1 MANPAAPT
9 PQSRAVQTEIE
20 MRAATLAEANASLQA
35 MTDTLTARINELES
49 ERARVM
55 HIGRTDSLTG
65 LMNRGAF
72 LAGLCE
78 KLAASA
84 RFGTI
89 VVLYVIDL
97 DRFKEVNDTLG
108 HEAGDI
114 MLQEVGARLDQVA
127 RENDI
132 VARLGGD
139 EFAIIAEMKADNA
152 DISPLADRLMEALS
166 APMQL
171 LGRSVTPGA
180 SVGIARYPTDAEDAP
195 DLQRFAD
202 MALYR
207 AKTLGRGKWS
217 AFDKTL
223 REEAEKR
230 RTLEFDLRLAVR
242 TGQITPWFQPVVD
255 ASTGKVSGVEV
266 LARWRHPQQGLIS
279 PVHFVPLAEEMGI
292 IGQIDEAVFDQACQL
307 AAPWIAEGVID
318 YIACN
323 VSPRELLD
331 VDFAK
336 NMIERIE
343 ACAFPP
349 SGLVVEITETFL
361 LQDLA
366 LARRHIATLADYGVR
381 VALDDFGIGYSNLRA
396 LMQLPIDTVKL
407 DRSLTVDIAENA
419 RVNAVVRMLVQTTRS
434 LGLTVV
440 AEGVENEAHAIA
452 LRAAGCTR
460 MQGYWFAKPM
470 PAGEMSLFLK
480 DAAIPVVGQSVAA

>member
-1 MANPAAPT
+1 MTSPAPT
-9 PQSRAVQTEIE
+9 APLTREAQAELEARAKE
-20 MRAATLAEANASLQA
+20 LADANASLQD
-35 MTDTLTARINELES
+35 MTETLAARIQELES

-72 LAGLCE
+72 LSGLAE
-78 KLAASA
+78 KLQASA

-89 VVLYVIDL
+89 IALYVIDL

-127 RENDI
+127 RENDV

-139 EFAIIAEMKADNA
+139 EFAIIAEMKADGA
-152 DISPLADRLMEALS
+152 DINPLANRLLEALTS
-166 APMQL
+166 PMTL
-171 LGRSVTPGA
+171 LGRNVTPGA
-180 SVGIARYPTDAEDAP
+180 SVGVALYPRDAQDAA

-217 AFDKTL
+217 AFDASL
-223 REEAEKR
+223 REEGEQR
-230 RTLEFDLRLAVR
+230 RSLEMDLRRAVSH
-242 TGQITPWFQPVVD
+242 GEITPWFQPVVD
-255 ASTGKVSGVEV
+255 ASTGKVTGVEV
-266 LARWRHPQQGLIS
+266 LARWRHPEQGLIP
-279 PVHFVPLAEEMGI
+279 PVRFVPLAEEMGI
-292 IGQIDEAVFDQACQL
+292 IGLIDEAVFDQACQL
-307 AAPWIAEGVID
+307 AAPWIADGVID
-318 YIACN
+318 YISCN

-331 VDFAK
+331 ADFAQS
-336 NMIERIE
+336 MIDRIE

-361 LQDLA
+361 LQDMDLA
-366 LARRHIATLADYGVR
+366 KRHIARLAEHGVK

-407 DRSLTVDIAENA
+407 DRSLTVDIAEDN
-419 RVNAVVRMLVQTTRS
+419 RVNALVRMLVHTTRA

-440 AEGVENEAHAIA
+440 AEGVESEEHAIA
-452 LRAAGCTR
+452 LRATGCTR
-460 MQGYWFAKPM
+460 MQGYWFARPM
-470 PAGEMSLFLK
+470 PAADMNLFLK
-480 DAAIPVVGQSVAA
+480 DAAIPVVGRKAA

>member
-1 MANPAAPT
+1 MPT
-9 PQSRAVQTEIE
+9 TLISSTDTRAELEAQARE
-20 MRAATLAEANASLQA
+20 LAEANASLQA
-35 MTDTLTARINELES
+35 MGDTLSARSEELEA

-72 LAGLCE
+72 LSGLSE

-89 VVLYVIDL
+89 VALYVIDL

-114 MLQEVGARLDQVA
+114 MLQEVGARLDRVA
-127 RENDI
+127 RENDL

-139 EFAIIAEMKADNA
+139 EFAVIAEMKADA
-152 DISPLADRLMEALS
+152 AQIGPLSDRMLLALTES
-166 APMQL
+166 MTIF
-171 LGRSVTPGA
+171 GRTVTPGA
-180 SVGIARYPTDAEDAP
+180 SIGVALYPNDAQDAP

-207 AKTLGRGKWS
+207 AKSLGRGAWS
-217 AFDKTL
+217 AFDETL
-223 REEAEKR
+223 REESLKR
-230 RTLEFDLRLAVR
+230 RTLEMDLRRAVEF
-242 TGQITPWFQPVVD
+242 GEITPWFQPVVD

-266 LARWRHPQQGLIS
+266 LARWRHPQQGLVPPS
-279 PVHFVPLAEEMGI
+279 LFVPLAEEMGI
-292 IGQIDEAVFDQACQL
+292 IGKIDEAVFDQACQL
-307 AAPWIAEGVID
+307 AAPWVAEGLISS
-318 YIACN
+318 ISCN

-331 VDFAK
+331 VDFAQ
-336 NMIERIE
+336 NMINRIE

-349 SGLVVEITETFL
+349 SALIVEITETFL
-361 LQDLA
+361 LQDME
-366 LARRHIATLADYGVR
+366 LARRHISKLGEHGVR

-407 DRSLTVDIAENA
+407 DRSLTIDIAQDN
-419 RVNAVVRMLVQTTRS
+419 RVNALVRMLVHTTRA

-440 AEGVENEAHAIA
+440 AEGVETEAHAIA
-452 LRAAGCTR
+452 LRACGCTR

-470 PAGEMSLFLK
+470 PAGEMTLFLNN
-480 DAAIPVVGQSVAA
+480 ATIPVVGRKAA